1 VEYRYARAQD
11 YADYASG
18 SVLRSAPGHPG
29 FPVRLAW
36 ELFGRATELVGTESV
51 VLWDPA
57 CGSGQLL
64 TTVALGHRDRI
75 AMVLGSDADP
85 AVLPLAEQNLSLLTR
100 AGLDRRRAELAALAE
115 QYGKESHRLAV
126 AAADRLAAR
135 AEPFGDMVAAV
146 HRADLLDR
154 DSLAAVSPHVP
165 VDVVLTDL
173 PYGSQTTM
181 LGTPDPLAAVDQV
194 VENLAAVLRP
204 GAVVVL
210 VTNGRKLPPTTRR
223 PVSTLRVGTRVV
235 GFFVC

>member
-1 VEYRYARAQD
+1 MEYRYARAQD
-11 YADYASG
+11 YTDYASG

-36 ELFGRATELVGTESV
+36 ELFGRATELVGTDGL

-75 AMVLGSDADP
+75 TTVLGSDADP

-100 AGLDRRRAELAALAE
+100 AGLARRRAELAALADR
-115 QYGKESHRLAV
+115 YGKESHRLAV
-126 AAADRLAAR
+126 AAADRLATQ
-135 AEPFGDMVAAV
+135 AEPFGDLAASV
-146 HRADLLDR
+146 RRADLLDR
-154 DSLAAVSPHVP
+154 ESLAAASAHVH

-173 PYGSQTTM
+173 PYGSQTTL
-181 LGTPDPLAAVDQV
+181 LGASDPLAAVDEV
-194 VENLAAVLRP
+194 VENLASVLP
-204 GAVVVL
+204 SGAVVVL
-210 VTNGRKLPPTTRR
+210 VMAGRKLPPKTRR
-223 PVSTLRVGTRVV
+223 PVSTLRVGTRVA